1 MGWLEAN
8 VALVDMKDWERSD
21 DPGLKFLNA
30 MSFAPP
36 LGRGVSWALEGSWMD
51 MDIEVEDDD

>member
-1 MGWLEAN
+1 MGWLEEN
-8 VALVDMKDWERSD
+8 VELMDMEESERGD
-21 DPGLKFLNA
+21 EPGIKFLHA

-51 MDIEVEDDD
+51 MDVVEADE